1 VEKRTKKQASQTPP
15 ATHISG
21 KDEMNLAEFPI
32 GKLGVRDNR
41 ETLTYEGWLTNKA
54 GRRFKQKWVV
64 SGSKEY
70 GLPHELGNRILVAF
84 ITLAADQQ
92 TKKVPFV
99 DHQILKLL
107 RLSRGKANYKH
118 LERNLLQLAGLT
130 IYSEQAFWDNEQKR
144 HITTKRAFHIFEDV
158 WLSSWTDEG
167 SRGPKGHGYV
177 VFNDVFWRSIESGYL
192 KTLNM
197 ELYLGTLKSS
207 IARQLYR
214 CLDKLMR
221 YRTQFEIDVF
231 DLAGRIG
238 LKQYEYPSKVKEKL
252 QPALK
257 ELISIGFLESVD
269 FIKIERYT
277 RIRFVKATGKKAV
290 DLEAELSGAGLQ
302 LGQESPAA
310 LVNKWQQVY
319 ERYNVSQEFQDL
331 WLKVIESIK
340 TTVPLATFYS
350 FVEPTCLLSL
360 ENDTAII
367 LAGDPSA
374 LDWLQNR
381 FANQFKSEL
390 NYYLRTAGKPPVA
403 SIQIEVIAE
412 E

>member
-1 VEKRTKKQASQTPP
+1 MKKRTNKQGSQTPP
-15 ATHISG
+15 AFQSSG

-41 ETLTYEGWLTNKA
+41 ETLTYEGWFTNKA
-54 GRRFKQKWVV
+54 GKRFKQKWVV

-92 TKKVPFV
+92 AKKVPFV

-107 RLSRGKANYKH
+107 RLSRGQSNYRH

-130 IYSEQAFWDNEQKR
+130 IYSEQAFWDNEEKR

-207 IARQLYR
+207 VARQLYR

-221 YRTQFEIDVF
+221 YRAQFEIDVF

-238 LKQYEYPSKVKEKL
+238 LKEYAYPSKVKEKL

-257 ELISIGFLESVD
+257 ELISIGFLESVE
-269 FIKIERYT
+269 FIKVERYT
-277 RIRFVKATGKKAV
+277 RVRFVKVTGKKATELEFESADTETDSALETNIPV
-290 DLEAELSGAGLQ
+290 DA
-302 LGQESPAA
+302 
-310 LVNKWQQVY
+310 WQQLC
-319 ERYNVSQEFQDL
+319 ERYDVDPEFQEL
-331 WLKVIESIK
+331 WRNVLVSIK
-340 TTVPLATFYS
+340 TTLPPVTYYS
-350 FVEPTCLLSL
+350 FVEQTLLISVEDGAATVL
-360 ENDTAII
+360 T
-367 LAGDPSA
+367 GDPAA

-390 NYYLRTAGKPPVA
+390 NYYLRSAGKPPVA
-403 SIQIEVIAE
+403 SIQIEVVVE
-412 E
+412 